1 MNARATGRTAAIV
14 VLVAVLALIGLA
26 WIFAPKPKHAPSDSA
41 DIRSQPPPDIP
52 SPGNTTVIDPSKP
65 GVNIEQLVQEGGRG
79 QWTGRLSADGAP
91 YRFEYEHLE
100 PREQGV
106 IELDQ
111 PVLWLADDE
120 RSIVFRAASARMRR
134 PPGEREPSDGRLT
147 GGIVADIYEGR
158 VEDEA
163 SIDPDRRI
171 ARITLDSL
179 EFERDRLII
188 RSEDDVRIAGTGI
201 DALLR
206 GLSVSLSE
214 DESPLRLLRVARG
227 GHVNIT
233 PDFFDRNNSA
243 PKDASTSRASNTDAG
258 LSDSPAARETFYQLV
273 LNDAVQVD
281 AASANIKSATL
292 RALAT
297 LIDGKLP
304 DDAIANFD
312 RSLSESQDPTSVPGS
327 EPAANEKPSI
337 TEPRRYAI
345 AWDGPLELSPLE
357 ERPNELVHD
366 KLFVSFLAS
375 EQSPARL
382 TESTLD
388 LDLAA
393 QSIAYG
399 ATRRHIA
406 LDGNADPQGVT
417 VILPESGDFVGTALE
432 IDLTTGVG
440 SAAGPHNIRA
450 FGTSSQITST
460 GRADFLFDTSRG
472 PIGSGAPVYP
482 RSIIYTDGVEAR
494 SVDALLRGDS
504 IRAAF
509 TDASHDTPGSLASVA
524 VRDNARAQDNRGS
537 WIESGAIDILFA
549 PDPDNDNRPTP
560 FSARASGGLR
570 AGSPEATLA
579 AQQLEA
585 DIVPDDSGDPEIGRF
600 TIREEVA
607 VTLADGTTASGDL
620 ITGDARNQRIDLA
633 GAPARIERADDTGTA
648 SLEADAFTLDGVA
661 RTLAVSGPGRALA
674 RSKDGNAESSTVE
687 VAWDRSLL
695 FDDAYG
701 AGGQNGGGGRAEVAG
716 TVDVSAEKHFVSD
729 AGARGVRTHHANGDR
744 VTLDL
749 SATDSK
755 TSARE
760 LIRALIEGTSQD
772 EPGWSRVESRVYA
785 IDADGS
791 RRLLGVLFVTGPLM
805 DASPTAQTVAVAGPG
820 RLLID
825 NRADPTRNDADLV
838 GADPDSLAAAQG
850 TSLFEWNERLDLDA
864 FAGSALM
871 KGTVSFRHLNPT
883 TNEVTDLRAD
893 ELRASFDT
901 ATNSQSAALRDIS
914 ALGTVVA
921 RHGSLQ
927 IVADA
932 ARYDALTGEILARG
946 ENGRRVTILDT
957 ATGRQDEAGAI
968 RLNLET
974 GAWSVTDPSAVLIPL
989 R

>member
-14 VLVAVLALIGLA
+14 VLVAVLAFIGLA
-26 WIFAPKPKHAPSDSA
+26 WVFAPKPKHAPSNSA

-52 SPGNTTVIDPSKP
+52 SPSNTTVIDPSKP
-65 GVNIEQLVQEGGRG
+65 GVNIEHLVQEGGRG

-163 SIDPDRRI
+163 SIDPTRRL

-179 EFERDRLII
+179 EFERDRLLV
-188 RSEDDVRIAGTGI
+188 RTEDDVRIAGTGI

-233 PDFFDRNNSA
+233 PDFFDRNNAA
-243 PKDASTSRASNTDAG
+243 PKDSSTPRASNTNADPAE
-258 LSDSPAARETFYQLV
+258 SAAARETFYQLV

-281 AASANIKSATL
+281 AASANIKGASL

-297 LIDGKLP
+297 LIDGELP
-304 DDAIANFD
+304 SDAIANFD
-312 RSLSESQDPTSVPGS
+312 RSLSDSHDPTSVPGS
-327 EPAANEKPSI
+327 EPSADETPSI

-345 AWDGPLELSPLE
+345 AWEGPLELSPLE
-357 ERPNELVHD
+357 ERPDELLHD
-366 KLFVSFLAS
+366 KLFVSFLAGA
-375 EQSPARL
+375 QSPARL

-406 LDGNADPQGVT
+406 LGGNADPQGVT
-417 VILPESGDFVGTALE
+417 VILPESGGFVGTALE

-494 SVDALLRGDS
+494 TADALLRGDS

-600 TIREEVA
+600 TIKDEVA

-620 ITGDARNQRIDLA
+620 ITGDARDQRIDLA

-648 SLEADAFTLDGVA
+648 TLEADAFALDGVA
-661 RTLAVSGPGRALA
+661 RTLAVAGPGKAHA
-674 RSKDGNAESSTVE
+674 RSNSADTETSTVE
-687 VAWDRSLL
+687 VMWDRSLL
-695 FDDAYG
+695 FDDAHG
-701 AGGQNGGGGRAEVAG
+701 VGGRAEVAG
-716 TVDVSAEKHFVSD
+716 AVDVSAEEHFVSD
-729 AGARGVRTHHANGDR
+729 SGARGIRTHNAKGDR

-749 SATDSK
+749 SAINSG

-760 LIRALIEGTSQD
+760 LIRALIEGTSQE
-772 EPGWSRVESRVYA
+772 EPGWSRVESRIYA

-825 NRADPTRNDADLV
+825 NRADATRNDADLV
-838 GADPDSLAAAQG
+838 GADPDSLTAALG
-850 TSLFEWNERLDLDA
+850 TSLFEWSERLDLDA
-864 FAGSALM
+864 LAGSALM
-871 KGTVSFRHLNPT
+871 QGAVSFRHLNPST
-883 TNEVTDLRAD
+883 SEVTDLRAD

-901 ATNSQSAALRDIS
+901 ASNTQSAALRDIS
-914 ALGTVVA
+914 AIGTVVA

-974 GAWSVTDPSAVLIPL
+974 GAWSVTDPSAVIIPM